1 MAEQPSEFELH
12 AYVDGQLD
20 PARRFAIESQL
31 MHDPERAA
39 WVMGELSSRTA
50 LQLLAED
57 PLPVSPAAIER
68 MGRLAEVPSKRFV
81 RRGAI
86 FGGLSLAAAASLVL
100 AWPAGTPGYVDYAV
114 SSHRIA
120 MMRANM
126 PSQIEAPVLDAKEI
140 ENSTSIDLPV
150 LPADWRVTDVQLFPT
165 DEGPALLVAVT
176 AGDGQRMSLF
186 ALKSRSDA
194 PRRPSAVREGLQ
206 SVAYWRRNDMSY
218 ALTGDGDP
226 GAMDARAETLAQ
238 SRS

>member
-31 MHDPERAA
+31 AHDPERAA
-39 WVMGELSSRTA
+39 WVMSELSSRTA

-57 PLPVSPAAIER
+57 PVPVSSEAIEQMR
-68 MGRLAEVPSKRFV
+68 RLTEAPSKRFV

-194 PRRPSAVREGLQ
+194 PKRPSAVREGLQ

-226 GAMDARAETLAQ
+226 GAMDARAETLVQ
-238 SRS
+238 TRS

>member
-39 WVMGELSSRTA
+39 WVMGELSSRTG

-57 PLPVSPAAIER
+57 PHPAAPAEVAQ
-68 MGRLAEVPSKRFV
+68 LAELGRSPPKRFV
-81 RRGAI
+81 RQGMI

-126 PSQIEAPVLDAKEI
+126 PSQIEAPVLDTKEI
-140 ENSTSIDLPV
+140 ESSTSIDLPA

-176 AGDGQRMSLF
+176 AGDGQRLSLF

-194 PRRPSAVREGLQ
+194 PKRPSAVREGLQ

-226 GAMDARAETLAQ
+226 GAMDARAETLV
-238 SRS
+238 RS

>member
-20 PARRFAIESQL
+20 PTRRFAIESEL
-31 MHDPERAA
+31 MRDPARAA

-57 PLPVSPAAIER
+57 ARPAASAAVEQMAQLR
-68 MGRLAEVPSKRFV
+68 GKPVKRLIRP
-81 RRGAI
+81 GMI
-86 FGGLSLAAAASLVL
+86 FGGLSLMAAASLVL
-100 AWPAGTPGYVDYAV
+100 AWPAGTPGYVNYAV

-126 PSQIEAPVLDAKEI
+126 PSQIEAPTLDAKEI
-140 ENSTSIDLPV
+140 ETSTSIDLPA

-176 AGDGQRMSLF
+176 AGDGQRLSLF

-194 PRRPSAVREGLQ
+194 PKRPSAVREGLQ

-226 GAMDARAETLAQ
+226 GAMDARAETLV
-238 SRS
+238 RS

>member
-1 MAEQPSEFELH
+1 MADEPTEFELH
-12 AYVDGQLD
+12 AYIDGQID
-20 PARRFAIESQL
+20 PARRFAIESRL

-50 LQLLAED
+50 LQLLADD
-57 PLPVSPAAIER
+57 PRPVASGAVEQ
-68 MGRLAEVPSKRFV
+68 MSQLGVSPSKRFL
-81 RRGAI
+81 RKGAI

-126 PSQIEAPVLDAKEI
+126 PSQIEAPLLDAKEI
-140 ENSTSIDLPV
+140 ESSTSIDLPV

-176 AGDGQRMSLF
+176 AGDGQRLSLF

-194 PRRPSAVREGLQ
+194 PRRPSAVREGPQ
-206 SVAYWRRNDMSY
+206 SVAYWRRDDMSY

-226 GAMDARAETLAQ
+226 GAMDARAETLVQ
-238 SRS
+238 TRS

>member
-1 MAEQPSEFELH
+1 MADQPSEFELH
-12 AYVDGQLD
+12 AYIDGQLD

-39 WVMGELSSRTA
+39 WVMGELSSRTG

-57 PLPVSPAAIER
+57 SRPGAPAAIEQ
-68 MGRLAEVPSKRFV
+68 MAQLGKKPPKRFV
-81 RRGAI
+81 RQGMI

-126 PSQIEAPVLDAKEI
+126 PSQIEAPTLDAREI
-140 ENSTSIDLPV
+140 ETSTSIDLPV

-165 DEGPALLVAVT
+165 DEGPALQVAVT
-176 AGDGQRMSLF
+176 TGDGQRLSLF

-194 PRRPSAVREGLQ
+194 PKRPSAVREGLQ
-206 SVAYWRRNDMSY
+206 SVAYWRQNDMSY

-226 GAMDARAETLAQ
+226 GAMDARAETLV
-238 SRS
+238 RS

>member
-20 PARRFAIESQL
+20 SARRFAIESGL

-57 PLPVSPAAIER
+57 ARPVAAAAVEQMTQLDR
-68 MGRLAEVPSKRFV
+68 KPVKRFI
-81 RRGAI
+81 RPGII

-126 PSQIEAPVLDAKEI
+126 PSQVEATTLDAKEI
-140 ENSTSIDLPV
+140 ESSTSIDLPA

-165 DEGPALLVAVT
+165 GEGPALLVAVT

-226 GAMDARAETLAQ
+226 GAMDARAETLV
-238 SRS
+238 RS

>member
-12 AYVDGQLD
+12 AYIDGQLD
-20 PARRFAIESQL
+20 PVRRFAIEAQL
-31 MHDPERAA
+31 AQDPERAA
-39 WVMGELSSRTA
+39 WVMGELSDRTA
-50 LQLLAED
+50 LQLLADD
-57 PLPVSPAAIER
+57 PSPAPSAAIEQIA
-68 MGRLAEVPSKRFV
+68 RLAEAPSKRFV

-100 AWPAGTPGYVDYAV
+100 TWPAGTPGYVDYAV

-120 MMRANM
+120 MMRASM
-126 PSQIEAPVLDAKEI
+126 PSQIEAPTLNAKEI
-140 ENSTSIDLPV
+140 QSSTSIDLPV
-150 LPADWRVTDVQLFPT
+150 LPADWQVTDVQLFPT
-165 DEGPALLVAVT
+165 EEGPALLVAVT

-194 PRRPSAVREGLQ
+194 PKRPSAVREGPQ

-226 GAMDARAETLAQ
+226 GAMDARAETLVQ
-238 SRS
+238 TRS

>member
-12 AYVDGQLD
+12 AYIDGQLD

-39 WVMGELSSRTA
+39 WVMGELSTRTA
-50 LQLLAED
+50 LGLLAED
-57 PLPVSPAAIER
+57 PRPIAPAAIEQAAQLDEAR
-68 MGRLAEVPSKRFV
+68 SQRFV
-81 RRGAI
+81 RPGLI

-120 MMRANM
+120 MMRASM

-140 ENSTSIDLPV
+140 ESNTNIDLPV

-176 AGDGQRMSLF
+176 TGDGQRMSLF

-226 GAMDARAETLAQ
+226 GAMDARAETLAG

>member
-1 MAEQPSEFELH
+1 MAERPSELELH
-12 AYVDGQLD
+12 AYIDGQLD

-31 MHDPERAA
+31 MQDPERAA
-39 WVMGELSSRTA
+39 WVMGELSGRSA
-50 LQLLAED
+50 LQLLADD
-57 PLPVSPAAIER
+57 PRPIAPAVIAR
-68 MGRLAEVPSKRFV
+68 AAQLDGAPPRRLARA
-81 RRGAI
+81 GAI
-86 FGGLSLAAAASLVL
+86 FGAVSLAAAASLVL
-100 AWPAGTPGYVDYAV
+100 AWPAGPPGYVDYAV

-140 ENSTSIDLPV
+140 ENNTSIDLPV

-194 PRRPSAVREGLQ
+194 PKRPNAVREGPQ

-218 ALTGDGDP
+218 ALTGDGEP
-226 GAMDARAETLAQ
+226 GAMDARAETLAG
-238 SRS
+238 SWS

>member
-1 MAEQPSEFELH
+1 MAEQSSEFELH

-20 PARRFAIESQL
+20 PTRRFAIESEL
-31 MHDPERAA
+31 MRDPARAA

-57 PLPVSPAAIER
+57 ARPAASAAVEQMAQLR
-68 MGRLAEVPSKRFV
+68 GKPAKRLIRP
-81 RRGAI
+81 GMI
-86 FGGLSLAAAASLVL
+86 FGGLSLMAAASLVL
-100 AWPAGTPGYVDYAV
+100 AWPAGTPGYVNYAV

-126 PSQIEAPVLDAKEI
+126 PSQIEAPTLDAKEI
-140 ENSTSIDLPV
+140 ETSTSIDLPA

-176 AGDGQRMSLF
+176 AGDGQRLSLF

-194 PRRPSAVREGLQ
+194 PKRPSAVREGLQ

-226 GAMDARAETLAQ
+226 GAMDARAETLV
-238 SRS
+238 RS

>member
-31 MHDPERAA
+31 MHDPGRAA
-39 WVMGELSSRTA
+39 WVMGELSNRTA
-50 LQLLAED
+50 LQLLAEESR
-57 PLPVSPAAIER
+57 PASPVAIEQ
-68 MGRLAEVPSKRFV
+68 MARLAEAPSKRLV

-100 AWPAGTPGYVDYAV
+100 AWPAGTPGYVDYAI

-194 PRRPSAVREGLQ
+194 PMRPSAVREGLQ

-226 GAMDARAETLAQ
+226 GAMDARAETLAR

>member
-1 MAEQPSEFELH
+1 MAEQPSELELH
-12 AYVDGQLD
+12 AYIDGQLD

-31 MHDPERAA
+31 MQDPERAA
-39 WVMGELSSRTA
+39 WVMGELSGRSA
-50 LQLLAED
+50 LQLLADD
-57 PLPVSPAAIER
+57 PRPIAPAAVAR
-68 MGRLAEVPSKRFV
+68 AAQLDRAPPRRLARA
-81 RRGAI
+81 GAI
-86 FGGLSLAAAASLVL
+86 FGGLSLATAASLVL
-100 AWPAGTPGYVDYAV
+100 AWPAGPPGYVDYAV

-126 PSQIEAPVLDAKEI
+126 PSQIEAPVLDAREI
-140 ENSTSIDLPV
+140 ENSTSIDLPA

-194 PRRPSAVREGLQ
+194 PKRPNAVREGMQ

-218 ALTGDGDP
+218 ALTGDAEP
-226 GAMDARAETLAQ
+226 GAMDARAETLV
-238 SRS
+238 RS

>member
-12 AYVDGQLD
+12 AYIDGQLD

-39 WVMGELSSRTA
+39 WVMGELSTRTA
-50 LQLLAED
+50 LGLLAED
-57 PLPVSPAAIER
+57 TRPAASEAIKQLPQLGEK
-68 MGRLAEVPSKRFV
+68 PSRRFV
-81 RRGAI
+81 RQGAI

-114 SSHRIA
+114 NSHRIA

-126 PSQIEAPVLDAKEI
+126 PSQIEAPMLDAREI
-140 ENSTSIDLPV
+140 ESRTSIDLPA

-165 DEGPALLVAVT
+165 DEGPALQVALT
-176 AGDGQRMSLF
+176 TGDGLRMSLF

-194 PRRPSAVREGLQ
+194 PKRPSAVREGLQ

-226 GAMDARAETLAQ
+226 GAMDARAETLAL

>member
-1 MAEQPSEFELH
+1 MAEQPSEFELN
-12 AYVDGQLD
+12 AYIDGQLD
-20 PARRFAIESQL
+20 PARRFAIEAQL
-31 MHDPERAA
+31 AQDPEQAA
-39 WVMGELSSRTA
+39 WLMGELSDRTA

-57 PLPVSPAAIER
+57 PRPASSAAIKQIA
-68 MGRLAEVPSKRFV
+68 RLAEAPSRRFV

-86 FGGLSLAAAASLVL
+86 FGGLSLGAAASLVL

-120 MMRANM
+120 MMRASM
-126 PSQIEAPVLDAKEI
+126 PSQIEAPTLNAKEI
-140 ENSTSIDLPV
+140 QSSTSIDLPV

-165 DEGPALLVAVT
+165 EEGPALLVAVT

-226 GAMDARAETLAQ
+226 GAMDARAETLVQ
-238 SRS
+238 TRS

>member
-1 MAEQPSEFELH
+1 MAEQSSEFELH

-20 PARRFAIESQL
+20 PTRRFAVESRLAQ
-31 MHDPERAA
+31 DPDRAA
-39 WVMGELSSRTA
+39 WVMGELSNRTA
-50 LQLLAED
+50 LQLLADD
-57 PLPVSPAAIER
+57 PRPVAPAAIAQVS
-68 MGRLAEVPSKRFV
+68 RLGMASSKRFI

-86 FGGLSLAAAASLVL
+86 FGGLSLAAAASMVL

-126 PSQIEAPVLDAKEI
+126 PSQIEAPTLDAREI
-140 ENSTSIDLPV
+140 ESRTSIDLPV

-165 DEGPALLVAVT
+165 DEGPALQVAVT
-176 AGDGQRMSLF
+176 TGDGLRLSLF

-194 PRRPSAVREGLQ
+194 PKRPSAVREGLQ

-218 ALTGDGDP
+218 ALTGDGEP
-226 GAMDARAETLAQ
+226 GAMDARAETLV
-238 SRS
+238 RS

>member
-57 PLPVSPAAIER
+57 PRPASPAAIGQ
-68 MGRLAEVPSKRFV
+68 MVRLAETPSKRFV
-81 RRGAI
+81 RRGAL

-140 ENSTSIDLPV
+140 ESRTSIDLPI

-165 DEGPALLVAVT
+165 DEGPALQVALT
-176 AGDGQRMSLF
+176 AGDGLRMSLF

-194 PRRPSAVREGLQ
+194 PKRPSAVREGLQ

-238 SRS
+238 TRS